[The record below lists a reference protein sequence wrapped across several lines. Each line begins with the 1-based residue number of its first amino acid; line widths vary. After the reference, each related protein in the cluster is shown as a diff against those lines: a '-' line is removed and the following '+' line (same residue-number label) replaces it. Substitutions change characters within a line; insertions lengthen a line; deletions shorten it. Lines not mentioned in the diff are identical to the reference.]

1 MSQRKDRNVSEN
13 RSYPHIIAAIR
24 DTPWAIV
31 PAKLADIMAV
41 VALRAAGVTLTAEE
55 MQERIGAAAQR
66 PKLRSNGDIAVL
78 PLVGTISHRM
88 GMLSQSSGG
97 TSVEAF
103 TREFRA
109 LVNDPSVAAIVLD
122 VDSPGGSVSGIDELS
137 SEIHRA
143 RGIKPISAVANSMAA
158 SAAYWIA
165 TAADEVVITPS
176 GEVGS
181 VGVIAAHEDQSGLY
195 EQMGVKVSL
204 VTAGKYKAENNPFEP
219 ITDEGRAAIQA
230 RVDDSYA
237 MFTKALARNRGV
249 PLETVRSGFG
259 QGRIVGA
266 REAVKLGMAD
276 RIATLDDVVATVGRR
291 RLSAPVAALA
301 GDVPA
306 LTFEDQ
312 SEAALTAV
320 TALQSRIEALTALR
334 AGRPSPVAAGNVP
347 LIEAHRD
354 AYRAIAGAYDALLAM
369 VPRDTTSA
377 REQADHLLLDFL
389 AMEARRYGVTLN

>member
-1 MSQRKDRNVSEN
+1 MSEN